1 MSRRRG
7 AFSAFE
13 KTASQAVDPSDSL
26 LFRLMFVIRTL
37 RSIIIRWVVRF
48 EVAVMG

>member
-13 KTASQAVDPSDSL
+13 KTASQAVDPPDSR
-26 LFRLMFVIRTL
+26 LFRAMFVPRLFRVL
-37 RSIIIRWVVRF
+37 RLDSWPHF
-48 EVAVMG
+48 FL